1 MKKKGGKRS
10 PQRRTETEEKK
21 WVSFLGFTLF
31 QAMFTS
37 CDFKSL
43 YCKYLLV
50 QTLFCSS
57 DLSLKENFGI
67 FPKGES
73 VDRACFKV
81 LFSLF

>member
-1 MKKKGGKRS
+1 MKKKDGKRS

-21 WVSFLGFTLF
+21 WVSFVGFTLF

-50 QTLFCSS
+50 KNAILFFRFVSKRK
-57 DLSLKENFGI
+57 LWNIPE
-67 FPKGES
+67 
-73 VDRACFKV
+73 R
-81 LFSLF
+81 